1 MKQYINEKFPHFIHG
16 GDYNPEQWIDT
27 KEIWDEDMRLMN
39 LANCNEMTV
48 GIFSW
53 ANLEPEEG
61 RYDFSFLDEIIDKVY
76 AAGGRVIL
84 ATPSGARPRWLA
96 EKYPEV
102 LRVRDNGVRNLYGTR
117 HNHCYTAPIY
127 REKVRAINRKL
138 AERYGKHPAVLA
150 WHISNEYVGRC
161 YCPLCEEAF
170 RSFVKERYEGDI
182 HKLNHAWWSTFWSH
196 AYTSFDQIEFPCQR
210 GERSIHGLNLD
221 FKRFCSHQTADFM
234 RNEVEA
240 VREFCPDLPV
250 TTNLM
255 PRHEAA
261 NYRELAEV
269 MDVISWDSYPHWH
282 SGDHEKNAIKT
293 AFWHELFRT
302 LKHRSFLLMETSPG
316 LVNWHP
322 YNKLRRPGMDRL
334 NALQAVAHGSDS
346 VQYFQWRK
354 SRGSSEK
361 FHGAV
366 VDHVG
371 NEHTRVFRAV
381 AETGATLKAI
391 DEVCGTTV
399 TSRVAIFYDWE
410 NRWAIEDAQ
419 FFTFGTDKKY
429 SATCEAY
436 YKPLW
441 ERGINADIVGPH
453 DDLSAYDLVIAP
465 MQYMVDEQT
474 GANLTSYVEQGGTLY
489 ATYCLGMVDGT
500 DLCHLGGFP
509 GAGLR
514 KVFGIWNEELDTLYP
529 EDRVTVKT
537 ADGSEYTAVD
547 CCELIHAE
555 GAQVLASYAS
565 EFYAGMPALTVH
577 TYGKGKAYYQAFR
590 DTGDFWDTVCEGIL
604 KELDIQ
610 SPIPTPLPALVT
622 AHVREDG
629 DIRYLFV
636 ENYSDTPVTELPLGG
651 TWQDMESG
659 RVADTVS
666 LNAFDVK
673 VLKQK

>member
-1 MKQYINEKFPHFIHG
+1 MKHYINDKFPHFIHG
-16 GDYNPEQWIDT
+16 GDYNPEHWIDT

-61 RYDFSFLDEIIDKVY
+61 KYDFSFLDEIIDKIY

-96 EKYPEV
+96 EQYPEV

-117 HNHCYTAPIY
+117 HNHCYTSPVY
-127 REKVRAINRKL
+127 REKVRAINGKL
-138 AERYGKHPAVLA
+138 AERYGKHPAVIA

-161 YCPLCEEAF
+161 YCPLCENAF
-170 RSFVKERYEGDI
+170 RAFVKERYEGDI

-196 AYTSFDQIEFPCQR
+196 AYTSFDQIEFPCPR
-210 GERSIHGLNLD
+210 GEKSIHGLNLD
-221 FKRFCSHQTADFM
+221 FKRFCSHQTAEFM

-240 VREFCPDLPV
+240 VRRFCPDLPV

-269 MDVISWDSYPHWH
+269 MDVISWDSYPQWH
-282 SGDHEKNAIKT
+282 SGDHERNAVKT

-371 NEHTRVFRAV
+371 TEHTRVFRAV

-391 DEVCGTTV
+391 DEICGTTV
-399 TSRVAIFYDWE
+399 TPRVAIFYDWE

-441 ERGINADIVGPH
+441 KRGINVDVVGPH
-453 DDLSAYDLVIAP
+453 DELSPYDLVIAP
-465 MQYMVDEQT
+465 MQYMVDQKA
-474 GANLTSYVEQGGTLY
+474 GANLASYVEGGGTLY
-489 ATYCLGMVDGT
+489 ATYCLGMVNET

-514 KVFGIWNEELDTLYP
+514 QVFGIWNEELDTLYP
-529 EDRVTVKT
+529 EDRVTVRT
-537 ADGSEYTAVD
+537 AEGAEYTAVD
-547 CCELIHAE
+547 CCELIHTE
-555 GAQVLASYAS
+555 GAEVLASYAS

-577 TYGKGKAYYQAFR
+577 SYGKGKAYYQAFR
-590 DTGDFWDTVCEGIL
+590 DTGDFWDSVCEKLLRDLQI
-604 KELDIQ
+604 K
-610 SPIPTPLPALVT
+610 SPIPTPLPHLVS

-636 ENYSDTPVTELPLGG
+636 ENYSDQAVQALPLGRD
-651 TWQDMESG
+651 WLDMESG
-659 RVADTVS
+659 KVSDTVC
-666 LNAFDVK
+666 LDAFDVK
-673 VLKQK
+673 IFKQI